1 MSEERDACSKKQNEK
16 EMNYPTQLDEIDRW
30 LVDNFGILPGAC
42 SSTENLRYSTAKMI
56 AQALWPKEAPQ
67 SSIKERYGV
76 ILQAAQQAVGKRLA
90 AGRRKEDIL
99 IRVFISH
106 RLRQE
111 GYSYEA
117 IGQMMNRDHATIV
130 HYERVKMGSML
141 SLPKMYREELKMY
154 DKMNEIIDKG
164 RL

>member
-1 MSEERDACSKKQNEK
+1 
-16 EMNYPTQLDEIDRW
+16 MNYPTQLDEIDQW
-30 LVDNFGILPGAC
+30 LVDNYGILPGAC

-76 ILQAAQQAVGKRLA
+76 ILLAAQQAVGKRLA
-90 AGRRKEDIL
+90 EGRRKEDIL
-99 IRVFISH
+99 IRVFVAH

-117 IGQMMNRDHATIV
+117 IGEVMKRDHATII
-130 HYERVKMGSML
+130 HYERVKMSDML
-141 SLPKMYREELKMY
+141 SIPNMYRDELKMY
-154 DKMNEIIDKG
+154 RKMESM
-164 RL
+164 L

>member
-1 MSEERDACSKKQNEK
+1 
-16 EMNYPTQLDEIDRW
+16 MNYPTQLDEIDQW
-30 LVDNFGILPGAC
+30 LVDNFGIIPGAC

-56 AQALWPKEAPQ
+56 AQALWTKEAHETP
-67 SSIKERYGV
+67 IKQRYGV
-76 ILQAAQQAVGKRLA
+76 VLRAAQQAVGKRLA
-90 AGRRKEDIL
+90 EGRRKEDVL

-117 IGQMMNRDHATIV
+117 IGEMMNRDHATIV
-130 HYERVKMGSML
+130 HYERTKMGGML
-141 SLPKMYREELKMY
+141 SLPKMYREELEMY